1 MALTDDQRRFLE
13 ERHFSVLG
21 TINQF
26 GAPHL
31 TVMWYLL
38 DGDEIVFNTKA
49 GRKKDSNLTR
59 DPRVSLLVYDS
70 SGYKY
75 LRIDG
80 KVRII
85 TDPQVTQADIHR
97 LARRYHGDADAAERA
112 IARFVTE
119 ERISYRLPTDRVYDY
134 R

>member
-1 MALTDDQRRFLE
+1 MALTAEQRRFLE
-13 ERHFSVLG
+13 ERNFSVLG
-21 TINQF
+21 TISRS

-49 GRKKDSNLTR
+49 GRKKESNLSR

-70 SGYKY
+70 GGYKY

-85 TDPQVTQADIHR
+85 TDPQVAHADIAR
-97 LARRYHGDADAAERA
+97 LAHRYHRDGDAAERA
-112 IARFVTE
+112 IARFKTE
-119 ERISYRLPTDRVYDY
+119 ERISYRLSTDRVYDY

>member
-26 GAPHL
+26 RAPHL

-38 DGDEIVFNTKA
+38 DGDEIVFNTKV

-119 ERISYRLPTDRVYDY
+119 ERISYRLRTDRVYDY

>member
-1 MALTDDQRRFLE
+1 LDT
-13 ERHFSVLG
+13 
-21 TINQF
+21 TNQF
-26 GAPHL
+26 RPPHR
-31 TVMWYLL
+31 TVMCNLL
-38 DGDEIVFNTKA
+38 EGDEIVFKTKA

-85 TDPQVTQADIHR
+85 PDPQVTQADIHR
-97 LARRYHGDADAAERA
+97 LARRYQGDADVAERA
-112 IARFVTE
+112 IARFGTE
-119 ERISYRLPTDRVYDY
+119 ERISYRLRTDRVYDY